1 MRVLITRPEPD
12 ASELAGQLAS
22 IGVDA
27 ALAPLLSIVYEPIEP
42 AALAGASALVATS
55 RNALQALNRS
65 QALSAARK
73 LPVFAVGPATSALA
87 KQMGFPVV
95 ISGPGTASALV
106 ATIQDHTARLGEG
119 PLVHLA
125 GDSLAFGLAAELARS
140 DIVLNVIPAY
150 RSRPINALPKAV
162 IDGLAAGHFD
172 AVILMSPRTAQVWQR
187 LIGQAGLAESLG
199 QLTHVCL
206 SAAVADKLQIRSKLK
221 IVVAHEP
228 NGQEIVS
235 LIARLAAGH

>member
-12 ASELAGQLAS
+12 ASELAAQLRA

-27 ALAPLLSIVYEPIEP
+27 ALAPLLSIAFQEIEP
-42 AALAGASALVATS
+42 ASLAGASALVATS
-55 RNALQALNRS
+55 RNALQALSRS
-65 QALSAARK
+65 QALEAALK

-87 KQMGFPVV
+87 KHLGFAAV
-95 ISGPGTASALV
+95 IEGPGTASGLV
-106 ATIQDHTARLGEG
+106 ATILAHRTQIGGG

-125 GDSLAFGLAAELARS
+125 GDRLAFDMSTALARS
-140 DIVLNVIPAY
+140 DIVLNVVPAY
-150 RSRPINALPKAV
+150 RTEPVKELPKAV
-162 IDGLAAGHFD
+162 VDGLSAGDFD
-172 AVILMSPRTAQVWQR
+172 AVILMSPRTAEVWQR
-187 LIGQAGLAESLG
+187 LIGEAGLASRLG

-206 SAAVADKLQIRSKLK
+206 SPAVADKLQILSKLK
-221 IVVAHEP
+221 IVVAQEP